1 MVDTKELLILSQFRK
16 NARENLTTTSRR
28 IHIPISTIY
37 DRLKKY
43 EGTIIRRH
51 TSLLDF
57 TKLGFAIKIHIVL
70 KVGLKDKGTVRKFLS
85 FHPRTNS
92 LFGIS
97 NGYDFMAE
105 IILRD
110 FEEVES
116 FMSQLEKFDILDHHE
131 FYIVSDLK
139 REEFLLDSQMIEMA

>member
-1 MVDTKELLILSQFRK
+1 MVDKKELLILSQFRQ
-16 NARENLTTTSRR
+16 NARENLTTTSKR

-57 TKLGFAIKIHIVL
+57 SRLGYAIKIHLVL
-70 KVGLKDKGTVRKFLS
+70 KVGLKDKMSVRKFLHS
-85 FHPRTNS
+85 HPRTTS

-105 IILRD
+105 VILKN
-110 FEEVES
+110 FEEVET
-116 FMSQLEKFDILDHHE
+116 FMQQLERFEIVDHHE

-139 REEFLLDSQMIEMA
+139 REEFLLDSTAMDFC

>member
-16 NARENLTTTSRR
+16 NARENLTKTSRR

-43 EGTIIRRH
+43 EGTIIKRH

-57 TKLGFAIKIHIVL
+57 TKLGFAIKIHLVL
-70 KVGLKDKGTVRKFLS
+70 KVGLKDKGNVRKFLQ

-92 LFGIS
+92 VFGIS
-97 NGYDFMAE
+97 NGYDFMSE
-105 IILRD
+105 VILRN
-110 FEEVES
+110 FAEVEQ
-116 FMSQLEKFDILDHHE
+116 FMTQLESFNILDHHE

-139 REEFLLDSQMIEMA
+139 REEFLLDSKMVEMS

>member
-1 MVDTKELLILSQFRK
+1 MADKKELLILSQFRR
-16 NARENLTTTSRR
+16 NARENLTTTSKR

-43 EGTIIRRH
+43 EGGIIQRH

-57 TKLGFAIKIHIVL
+57 TKLGYGIKIHLVL
-70 KVGLKDKGTVRKFLS
+70 KVGLKDKMPVRKFLHM
-85 FHPRTNS
+85 HPRTNS
-92 LFGIS
+92 VFGIS

-105 IILRD
+105 VILKN
-110 FEEVES
+110 FKEVET
-116 FMSQLEKFDILDHHE
+116 FMEQLERFEIIDHHE

-139 REEFLLDSQMIEMA
+139 REEFLLNSEDVEVF

>member
-1 MVDTKELLILSQFRK
+1 MVDTKELLILSQFRR
-16 NARENLTTTSRR
+16 NARENLTKTSKR
-28 IHIPISTIY
+28 IHVPISTIY

-43 EGTIIRRH
+43 EGTVIKRY

-57 TKLGFAIKIHIVL
+57 NRIGFAIKINLVL
-70 KVGLKDKGTVRKFLS
+70 RVAIKDKRLVRKFLEA
-85 FHPRTNS
+85 HPRTNS

-105 IILRD
+105 IILRN

-116 FMSQLEKFDILDHHE
+116 FMKQLEKFDILDHHE
-131 FYIVSDLK
+131 FYIVNDLK
-139 REEFLLDSQMIEMA
+139 REEFLLDSKLVDVF